1 MKFSQD
7 LNQATYR
14 ITAQENHRIR
24 VNDQWQTQSFIIT
37 PNALVEDWSVPNIQ
51 SLQANDCM
59 TLLAHQP
66 EVVILGTGQ
75 QQYFPEPSILKQFIQ
90 QNIGVEIMS
99 TSAACRTFN
108 ILVGEGRHVVAGII
122 VD

>member
-14 ITAQENHRIR
+14 ITAQENHRVR
-24 VNDQWQTQSFIIT
+24 VNDRWQTQSFIIT
-37 PNALVEDWSVPNIQ
+37 PNDRVEDWSVPNIQ
-51 SLQANDCM
+51 SLQANDCDA
-59 TLLAHQP
+59 LLAHQP
-66 EVVILGTGQ
+66 EVLILGTGQ
-75 QQYFPEPSILKQFIQ
+75 QQHFPEPSILKPFIQ
-90 QNIGVEIMS
+90 QNIGVEIMN

-122 VD
+122 LD

>member
-7 LNQATYR
+7 LNQATYK
-14 ITAQENHRIR
+14 ITAQEDQRIR
-24 VNDQWQTQSFIIT
+24 VNNQWQTQSFIIT
-37 PNALVEDWSVPNIQ
+37 PNALVEHWSVPHIQ
-51 SLQANDCM
+51 SLQANDCT

-75 QQYFPEPSILKQFIQ
+75 RQHFPEPVILKQFIQ
-90 QNIGVEIMS
+90 QNIGVEIMN
-99 TSAACRTFN
+99 TAAACRTFN

-122 VD
+122 LD

>member
-7 LNQATYR
+7 LNQAAYR

-24 VNDQWQTQSFIIT
+24 VNDRWQTQSFIIT
-37 PNALVEDWSVPNIQ
+37 PNELVEDWSVPNIQ
-51 SLQANDCM
+51 SLQANDCTM
-59 TLLAHQP
+59 LLAHQP

-108 ILVGEGRHVVAGII
+108 ILVGEDRHVVAGII
-122 VD
+122 LD